1 MVEALSRCDPFLSWK
16 PNICQVDLPLK
27 RRGIP
32 WDVPWDTPPMWFFW
46 KIYGKIRKNDLVG
59 GFKHEF
65 YCSTSY
71 MGCHPKP
78 IDELIF
84 FKMVIAPPTSDGNHQ
99 VSTVNPALQPTDPTG
114 PTVSSILR
122 GRASQA
128 GLASQWGVS
137 SDRWLGCKILGQIVR
152 PRSLRR
158 VSCPIGIR
166 SRIRS

>member
-1 MVEALSRCDPFLSWK
+1 LPEKVYEKLEMVEALSRCDPFLSWK

-27 RRGIP
+27 RTGIP
-32 WDVPWDTPPMWFFW
+32 WEIPPQCDFLERSME
-46 KIYGKIRKNDLVG
+46 KIRKNDLVG

-99 VSTVNPALQPTDPTG
+99 VSTVNP
-114 PTVSSILR
+114 
-122 GRASQA
+122 
-128 GLASQWGVS
+128 
-137 SDRWLGCKILGQIVR
+137 CK
-152 PRSLRR
+152 
-158 VSCPIGIR
+158 SCIATN
-166 SRIRS
+166 